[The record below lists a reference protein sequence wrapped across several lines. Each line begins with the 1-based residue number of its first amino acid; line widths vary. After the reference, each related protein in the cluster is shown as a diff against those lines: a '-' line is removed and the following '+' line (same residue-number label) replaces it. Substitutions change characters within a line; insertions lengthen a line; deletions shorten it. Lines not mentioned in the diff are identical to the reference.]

1 MWRVPIEPRP
11 QWRQTVESQG
21 LIFHSPEDQTYWNE
35 SAYYSFTSDEIDQIE
50 AATYALDKMCLEAV
64 EHVVTNRLFD
74 QFQIP
79 PIFHDYVAESWER
92 DEVTIIGRF
101 DLAFDGH
108 SPPKLLEYNADTPT
122 SLLEAAV
129 VQWEWRNNTGIG
141 SDQFNS
147 LHERL
152 IEAWGRL
159 PKDEPIHF
167 AAMAEDVEDFVTITY
182 LRDTAQQAGLQN
194 EFIDIQNIGW
204 QASRGEFVD
213 QAPKPIRRCFK
224 LYPWEWMLTE
234 SFGPRLMQ
242 APALW
247 LEAPWKMLLSNK
259 QILVVLSQLFPNSE
273 YLLPASNQPV
283 GNRYVKKPAL
293 AREGANVAVVLGG
306 SVVASNDGPYADSP
320 CIYQQFFDLPNFDG
334 NHAVLGSWMVN
345 GYAAGMGVREDD
357 SLVTGQAG
365 RFVPHVIQ

>member
-1 MWRVPIEPRP
+1 MRRVPIEPRP

-21 LIFHSPEDQTYWNE
+21 LIFHSPEEQTYWNE

-64 EHVVTNRLFD
+64 EHVVANRLFD

-79 PIFHDYVAESWER
+79 PIFHDFVAESWER

-108 SPPKLLEYNADTPT
+108 SPPKLLEYNADTPS

-129 VQWEWRNNTGIG
+129 VQWEWRNDTGIG

-147 LHERL
+147 IHERL
-152 IEAWGRL
+152 IEAWSRL
-159 PKDEPIHF
+159 PNDEPIHF
-167 AAMAEDVEDFVTITY
+167 AAMTEDVEDFVTITY

-204 QASRGEFVD
+204 QSSRGEFVD
-213 QAPKPIRRCFK
+213 QAARPIRRCFK
-224 LYPWEWMLTE
+224 LYPWEWMLAE

-242 APALW
+242 ASALW

-259 QILVVLSQLFPNSE
+259 QILVVLSQLWQPQTFQMA
-273 YLLPASNQPV
+273 LLSTISFGIIGIVLMMLGFKAFHFMTPRIDVQKELAEHHNMAVAMVIASIT
-283 GNRYVKKPAL
+283 
-293 AREGANVAVVLGG
+293 LGI
-306 SVVASNDGPYADSP
+306 A
-320 CIYQQFFDLPNFDG
+320 ILL
-334 NHAVLGSWMVN
+334 HAAIG
-345 GYAAGMGVREDD
+345 
-357 SLVTGQAG
+357 
-365 RFVPHVIQ
+365 